1 MTTDDLFLLD
11 SLTEFAEQNATG
23 TDSTAILH
31 VWDRIRKLA
40 PVGFEREGRRLHDDE
55 SLSYARI
62 GAPLGL
68 SSSHAQHR
76 IDPSYRE
83 SNTARARA
91 GMARLRE
98 MAATR

>member
-1 MTTDDLFLLD
+1 MTTDDLLLLD
-11 SLTEFAEQNATG
+11 FLTEFAEQNAIG
-23 TDSTAILH
+23 TDPTDVLH
-31 VWDRIRKLA
+31 VWDRIMKLA
-40 PVGFEREGRRLHDDE
+40 PVGFEREGRRLHDDQR
-55 SLSYARI
+55 LSYARI

-98 MAATR
+98 TAVTA